1 MIIMP
6 STAAIQIKKSEVT
19 EEARALAALTG
30 VSITDAI
37 GIAVKR
43 QLEIERAKAA
53 VKLAKR
59 RKDVEKLLAEIRRLP
74 VVGPIL
80 TDDDLYDEN
89 GLPK

>member
-1 MIIMP
+1 MP

-19 EEARALAALTG
+19 EEVRALAALTG

-43 QLEIERAKAA
+43 QLEIERAKAT

-59 RKDVEKLLAEIRRLP
+59 RKEVEKLLAEIRRLP
-74 VVGPIL
+74 VVGPAL
-80 TDDDLYDEN
+80 TDDDLYDES

>member
-1 MIIMP
+1 MP
-6 STAAIQIKKSEVT
+6 STAAIQIKRSEVT
-19 EEARALAALTG
+19 EEVRALAALTG

-43 QLEIERAKAA
+43 QLEIERAKAGI
-53 VKLAKR
+53 KLAKR
-59 RKDVEKLLAEIRRLP
+59 RREVDKLLAEIRRLP
-74 VVGPIL
+74 VVGPGL

>member
-1 MIIMP
+1 MP

-19 EEARALAALTG
+19 EEVRALAALTG

-53 VKLAKR
+53 IKLAKR

-74 VVGPIL
+74 VVGPVL